1 MKILVVEDQPA
12 LRILIGG
19 HLSERGF
26 TVDEVSRADD
36 AMAATAVSSYDA
48 IILDLG
54 LLDADGLELLARLAG
69 KAPIKTPVLVVGA
82 RDGVE
87 DRGRALDIK
96 ADDYLV
102 TPIDPIELETR
113 LRVLLRRPRH

>member
-1 MKILVVEDQPA
+1 MKVLVVEDQPA

-19 HLSERGF
+19 HLSEHGF
-26 TVDEVSRADD
+26 AVDEVSRAAD

-54 LLDADGLELLARLAG
+54 LLDGDGLELLARLSR

-82 RDGVE
+82 PDDME
-87 DRGRALDIK
+87 NRGRAFDVG
-96 ADDYLV
+96 ADDYIV
-102 TPIDPIELETR
+102 KPIDPIELETR
-113 LRVLLRRPRH
+113 LRVLLHKPRH

>member
-26 TVDEVSRADD
+26 AVDEVSRADD

-54 LLDADGLELLARLAG
+54 LLDVGGLELFARLAG
-69 KAPIKTPVLVVGA
+69 KAPQKTPVLVVGA

-87 DRGRALDIK
+87 DRGRALAVG
-96 ADDYLV
+96 ADDYIV
-102 TPIDPIELETR
+102 TPIDAIELEER